1 MGYICCYPIINNH
14 LSRVSIHTKDRV
26 PAMIVDITTRSD
38 SFFFVHI
45 PLPESKK
52 ASEQVILIRYDGYV
66 DRVISQ
72 PGFFNP
78 NAFSL

>member
-1 MGYICCYPIINNH
+1 
-14 LSRVSIHTKDRV
+14 
-26 PAMIVDITTRSD
+26 MIVNITTRSD

-52 ASEQVILIRYDGYV
+52 ASEQVILIRYDGYL